1 MRKIVI
7 VLMVI
12 FVGMRAEA
20 QEPKSLNQRNIDEY
34 LKIIQKFTDDDKSC
48 YHLYISVITG
58 DGRIYNRDTI
68 LIEQKKDYVDMNIF
82 YLRKS
87 SFIWFQVLIEKR
99 AENSEDDHDQIFY
112 GNGSKKDYLK
122 ITYDKYFDNTPWPGI
137 ADILDGLFSSIGF
150 KL

>member
-7 VLMVI
+7 VLMAA
-12 FVGMRAEA
+12 FVCMRAEA

-34 LKIIQKFTDDDKSC
+34 IKIIQKFTDDSNNC

-58 DGRIYNRDTI
+58 DGRIYNRDAI
-68 LIEQKKDYVDMNIF
+68 LFEQRKDSVDMNIF
-82 YLRKS
+82 YHRKL

-99 AENSEDDHDQIFY
+99 AEYSEDDHDQISY
-112 GNGSKKDYLK
+112 GNDLKKEHLK
-122 ITYDKYFDNTPWPGI
+122 ITYDKYFDNNPWLGI
-137 ADILDGLFSSIGF
+137 AAILEGLFNSIGY